1 MRLYLIIHV
10 KRCQDKNMTCHGNPS
25 PTYKSWCKVKEQ
37 KFVQKF
43 VHTLRNEQRDRL
55 FKYEQ

>member
-25 PTYKSWCKVKEQ
+25 PSDQCMSRTRCYDWFKRFKDGWQSTYDVP
-37 KFVQKF
+37 
-43 VHTLRNEQRDRL
+43 RL
-55 FKYEQ
+55 G